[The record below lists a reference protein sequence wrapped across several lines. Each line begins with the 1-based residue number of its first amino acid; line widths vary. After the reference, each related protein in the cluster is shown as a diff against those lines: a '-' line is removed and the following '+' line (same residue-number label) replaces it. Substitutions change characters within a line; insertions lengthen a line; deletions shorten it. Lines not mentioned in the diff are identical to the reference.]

1 MADDQTGYPGTDVV
15 IKKLGDKQATKD
27 LKTLCKSKHSVVIGL
42 TPPPTADSPAT
53 PYETSI
59 AVLFTASDTSGAG
72 LVGEAYTKLLFDPLE
87 YEKTVAQGLDIVWD
101 RDNQT
106 VGDYTEAVA
115 YTGTYIVTA
124 PVRAVAAAGNALVK
138 GVASLF
144 GAEGFSGFSGFSERK
159 ADTWGTDLHYE
170 DASAHKIRIQIFN
183 TPPNGTRRQVYDS
196 ELAGSS
202 ESVSVG
208 DREFVKPAVAYFA
221 IDAPGKW
228 EVFIDSIGSGTCA
241 NPKLKFSKSFTV
253 EPPPETQPESLG
265 SVDTDG
271 DGVAETLVS
280 TQGSRGTATSVP
292 TVGLETIIGG
302 TLLTG
307 VFLYALLAPRRE

>member
-15 IKKLGDKQATKD
+15 IKKLGSKQATKD
-27 LKTLCKSKHSVVIGL
+27 MKTLCKSKHSVVIGL
-42 TPPPTADSPAT
+42 TPPPSAESPAT

-87 YEKTVAQGLDIVWD
+87 YEKTVAQGLDIVWS
-101 RDNQT
+101 RDNKT

-115 YTGTYIVTA
+115 YTGTYVVTA

-144 GAEGFSGFSGFSERK
+144 GAEGFSERK

-221 IDAPGKW
+221 IDSPGKW
-228 EVFIDSIGSGTCA
+228 EVFVDSIGSGTCA
-241 NPKLKFSKSFTV
+241 NPKLKYTKSFTV
-253 EPPPETQPESLG
+253 PVPPETPQQM
-265 SVDTDG
+265 VDTDG
-271 DGVAETLVS
+271 DGVADSLVS
-280 TQGSRGTATSVP
+280 TQSGVATRAVGSGSDP

>member
-15 IKKLGDKQATKD
+15 IKKLGSKKSTKD

-53 PYETSI
+53 PYQTSI

-72 LVGEAYTKLLFDPLE
+72 LVGEAYTKLFLDPLE
-87 YEKTVAQGLDIVWD
+87 YEKTVAQGLNIVWE
-101 RDNQT
+101 RDNET
-106 VGDYTEAVA
+106 FGDYAEAVG

-144 GAEGFSGFSGFSERK
+144 GAEGFS
-159 ADTWGTDLHYE
+159 ADTWGTQLHYE

-202 ESVSVG
+202 ESVSVAG
-208 DREFVKPAVAYFA
+208 REFVKPAVAYFA
-221 IDAPGKW
+221 IDTPGKW
-228 EVFIDSIGSGTCA
+228 EVFVDSIGSGTCA
-241 NPKLKFSKSFTV
+241 NPKLKYTKSFTV
-253 EPPPETQPESLG
+253 PIPPQETQ
-265 SVDTDG
+265 DTDG
-271 DGVAETLVS
+271 DGTADGAETLVS
-280 TQGSRGTATSVP
+280 TQSAVGSATSATSVP

-307 VFLYALLAPRRE
+307 VFLYALLRR